1 MIFLDPYGF
10 ENELSNLTIKLSK
23 LCYFYHQI
31 IFMVLSLFLHF
42 CRSPKT
48 FFHTSSS
55 RKDKRNGEE
64 QTISRWTKLTKNYNS
79 EQKKSFFFENNNF
92 RKKEKIVT
100 KQTQHLN
107 ENS

>member
-42 CRSPKT
+42 AGLERLFSIRQVQEKT
-48 FFHTSSS
+48 
-55 RKDKRNGEE
+55 REMEKN
-64 QTISRWTKLTKNYNS
+64 KLY
-79 EQKKSFFFENNNF
+79 QDG
-92 RKKEKIVT
+92 
-100 KQTQHLN
+100 LN
-107 ENS
+107 

>member
-42 CRSPKT
+42 AGLERL
-48 FFHTSSS
+48 FFHTSNS

-64 QTISRWTKLTKNYNS
+64 QTTSRWTKLTKNYNS
-79 EQKKSFFFENNNF
+79 EQKKKFFSKTTIF
-92 RKKEKIVT
+92 RKKRIVT

>member
-42 CRSPKT
+42 AGLERL

-64 QTISRWTKLTKNYNS
+64 QTTSRWTKLTKNYNS
-79 EQKKSFFFENNNF
+79 EQKKKFF
-92 RKKEKIVT
+92 RKQQFSEKRE
-100 KQTQHLN
+100 L
-107 ENS
+107 